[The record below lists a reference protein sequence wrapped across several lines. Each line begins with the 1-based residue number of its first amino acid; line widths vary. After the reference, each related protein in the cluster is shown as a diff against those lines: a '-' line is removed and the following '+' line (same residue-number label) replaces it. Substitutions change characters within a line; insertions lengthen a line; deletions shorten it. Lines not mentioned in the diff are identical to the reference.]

1 MLSSQQSRILQFIK
15 DHTGS
20 TGRSPSVRAIA
31 AAVGF
36 RSPASVQAQL
46 KALERDGYLRVVSD
60 RPRILAV
67 SFSGAWPASPAS
79 PERPNGDHGDA
90 LTVRQLRIL
99 EFIRDAV
106 NERGYPPSIREI
118 CDEVGL
124 TSTGS
129 VHSQLQMLEK
139 KGFIRRDPTKPRA
152 VEVYVEGPASV
163 VPRPLPAYA
172 PVLTGPIAAGTGV
185 LSDDQ
190 IEEMMPLPRDL
201 VGQGE
206 LFVLRVKGDSMIQAR
221 IFDGDYVVVRRQ
233 TGADNGDI
241 VAALVPNLENEATVK
256 TWSMKNGHVQLMPAN
271 PAYDPIDA
279 DEAAVLGK
287 VVAVLRR
294 L

>member
-1 MLSSQQSRILQFIK
+1 M
-15 DHTGS
+15 
-20 TGRSPSVRAIA
+20 A
-31 AAVGF
+31 
-36 RSPASVQAQL
+36 
-46 KALERDGYLRVVSD
+46 E
-60 RPRILAV
+60 
-67 SFSGAWPASPAS
+67 
-79 PERPNGDHGDA
+79 E
-90 LTVRQLRIL
+90 LTTRQRRIL

-241 VAALVPNLENEATVK
+241 VAALVPNLEDEATVK
-256 TWSMKNGHVQLMPAN
+256 RWSTKNGHVLLMPAN
-271 PAYDPIDA
+271 PAFDPIDGDGA
-279 DEAAVLGK
+279 SVLGK